1 MPKRKSHIWQKI
13 KGVPGT
19 YKCQRCGMLKY
30 RTPEGKDI
38 YPRQDGRLDRSN
50 TKHNCFILSKD

>member
-1 MPKRKSHIWQKI
+1 MPKRKAHKWQKF

-19 YKCQRCGMLKY
+19 YRCQRCGMY
-30 RTPEGKDI
+30 RYKTPEGKYI
-38 YPRQDGRLDRSN
+38 YPRQDGRLDKSA